1 MKIVIDIPEEKYE
14 EIKKVKDFRYM
25 TFYDWE
31 GAIIKGVILPK
42 GHGRLIDA
50 DKLEESFNDCY
61 GECGICRYNNETGC
75 DLVYKT
81 QTVIEADNKQDFEWG
96 GEGD

>member
-1 MKIVIDIPEEKYE
+1 MKIVIDIPDED
-14 EIKKVKDFRYM
+14 IDAIRYLQKNG
-25 TFYDWE
+25 FASRHE
-31 GAIIKGVILPK
+31 LAILKGTILPK

-50 DKLEESFNDCY
+50 DKLEESFKDCY
-61 GECGICRYNNETGC
+61 EECGICRYNNETGC

-81 QTVIEADNKQDFEWG
+81 PTVIEADNKQDFEWG